1 MGLRVQTNISSINAQ
16 RNLSVST
23 LLLAKHTER
32 VSSGYRINKAADDA
46 AGLAISEKLRS
57 QVRGLIQARRN
68 TSDGI
73 SLIQTA
79 EGGLQEISNMLIRLK
94 ELTIQGA
101 SDTIGDLERGH
112 IQREFSALKDEIDR
126 IAYSTEFNGTRLLT
140 GNADIPAVLKE
151 NSNLPPLE
159 IQVGANYY
167 EQVDDLYTV
176 RNPTHIIRIN
186 LEKINALTGGEGS
199 LEIGSVPDEEGTRVD
214 KKIFAQKSMLRI
226 DKAIDKVNEYRAIL
240 GAIQNRMEH
249 TVANTS
255 VTIENLEQAKSRIKD
270 ADYAEESSQ
279 VVQQGILQKAG
290 ISVLSQANQI
300 PEMALKLLG

>member
-32 VSSGYRINKAADDA
+32 VSSGYRINRAADDA
-46 AGLAISEKLRS
+46 AGLAITEKLRS
-57 QVRGLIQARRN
+57 QVRGLIQAKRN

-79 EGGLQEISNMLIRLK
+79 EGGLQEISTMLIRLK
-94 ELTIQGA
+94 ELTIQAA

-126 IAYSTEFNGTRLLT
+126 IAYVTEFNGTRLLT
-140 GNADIPAVLKE
+140 GQADIPPVLKE
-151 NSNLPPLE
+151 NSNPPPLE
-159 IQVGANYY
+159 IQVGASYY
-167 EQVDDLYTV
+167 QQVDDLYTV

-199 LEIGSVPDEEGTRVD
+199 LDIGTVTDEEGTRVD

-240 GAIQNRMEH
+240 GAVQNRMEH

-255 VTIENLEQAKSRIKD
+255 ITIENLEQAKSRMKD

>member
-16 RNLSVST
+16 RNLAVST
-23 LLLAKHTER
+23 LALAKHTER
-32 VSSGYRINKAADDA
+32 VASGYRINRAADDA

-57 QVRGLIQARRN
+57 QVRGLIQAKRN
-68 TSDGI
+68 THDGI

-79 EGGLQEISNMLIRLK
+79 EGGLNEISNMLIRLK
-94 ELTIQGA
+94 ELSVQAA

-112 IQREFSALKDEIDR
+112 IQKEFVALKDEIDR

-140 GNADIPAVLKE
+140 GAAEIPAVLKE
-151 NSNLPPLE
+151 NSNPPPLE
-159 IQVGANYY
+159 IQVGASYY
-167 EQVDDLYTV
+167 PEVDDLYTV

-199 LEIGSVPDEEGTRVD
+199 LEIGTVTDEEGTRVD
-214 KKIFAQKSMLRI
+214 KKIFAQRSMIRL

-240 GAIQNRMEH
+240 GAIQNRMQYAA
-249 TVANTS
+249 ANTGM
-255 VTIENLEQAKSRIKD
+255 TIENLEAAKSRIKD
-270 ADYAEESSQ
+270 SDYAEESSQ
-279 VVQQGILQKAG
+279 VVQQAILQKAG

>member
-32 VSSGYRINKAADDA
+32 VSSGYRINRAADDA

-57 QVRGLIQARRN
+57 QIRGLTQAKRN
-68 TSDGI
+68 TADGI

-79 EGGLQEISNMLIRLK
+79 EGGLNEISNMLIRLK
-94 ELTIQGA
+94 ELSIQAA

-112 IQREFSALKDEIDR
+112 IQKEFEALKDEIDR

-140 GNADIPAVLKE
+140 GEAKIPEILKK
-151 NSNLPPLE
+151 NSNPPPLE
-159 IQVGANYY
+159 VQVGASYY
-167 EQVDDLYTV
+167 PEVDDLHTV

-186 LEKINALTGGEGS
+186 LNKINALTGGPGS
-199 LEIGSVPDEEGTRVD
+199 LNLGSVPDATGTRVD
-214 KKIFAQKSMLRI
+214 KKIHAQRSITRI
-226 DKAIDKVNEYRAIL
+226 DDAIDKVNEYRAIL
-240 GAIQNRMEH
+240 GSIQNRMEH
-249 TVANTS
+249 TIANTS
-255 VTIENLEQAKSRIKD
+255 ITIENLQAAKSRIKD
-270 ADYAEESSQ
+270 SDYAEESSH

-290 ISVLSQANQI
+290 ISVLLQANQI

>member
-16 RNLSVST
+16 RNLNVST

-32 VSSGYRINKAADDA
+32 VASGYRINKAADDA

-68 TSDGI
+68 TNDGI

-79 EGGLQEISNMLIRLK
+79 EGGLQEISTMLIRLK
-94 ELTIQGA
+94 ELSVQAA

-112 IQREFSALKDEIDR
+112 IQKEFVALKDEIDR
-126 IAYSTEFNGTRLLT
+126 IATSTEFNGTRLLT
-140 GNADIPAVLKE
+140 GIAEIPAVLKE

-159 IQVGANYY
+159 IQVGASYY
-167 EQVDDLYTV
+167 KDVDDLYTV

-199 LEIGSVPDEEGTRVD
+199 LEIGSATDEEGTRVD
-214 KKIFAQKSMLRI
+214 KKVFAQKSMQRL
-226 DKAIDKVNEYRAIL
+226 DQAIDKVNEYRAIL

-255 VTIENLEQAKSRIKD
+255 VTIENLEAAKSRIKD

>member
-23 LLLAKHTER
+23 LLLAKHTEK
-32 VSSGYRINKAADDA
+32 VSSGYRINRAADDA

-79 EGGLQEISNMLIRLK
+79 EGGLHEISTMLIRLK
-94 ELTIQGA
+94 ELSIQAA

-112 IQREFSALKDEIDR
+112 IQKEFSALKDEIDR
-126 IAYSTEFNGTRLLT
+126 IAYVTEFNGTRLLT
-140 GNADIPAVLKE
+140 GKADIPSVLKE
-151 NSNLPPLE
+151 NSNIPPLE
-159 IQVGANYY
+159 IQVGASYY
-167 EQVDDLYTV
+167 EQVDDLNTV

-199 LEIGSVPDEEGTRVD
+199 LEIGSVTDEEGTRVD
-214 KKIFAQKSMLRI
+214 KKVFAQKSILRI

-240 GAIQNRMEH
+240 GALQNRMGY
-249 TVANTS
+249 TAANTS
-255 VTIENLEQAKSRIKD
+255 TTIENLEAAKSRIKD